1 MGADGGMTAKALAEA
16 HARLLADRSLQF
28 ALGQPPTPPNFKPPE
43 WLKWLG
49 HWIGEAARFLAPYA
63 VWIFWIGVG
72 LAVLAVLYLVARDT
86 LGARLPF
93 RRRHRPQRI
102 KPADW
107 RPEALKARALLAD
120 ADRLAGEGRYDE
132 AAHLLLFRSIDDI
145 EERRPRLVRPALT
158 ARDIA
163 GLDQVPSPA
172 RGAFAKIAAI
182 VELSLFGGETL
193 DADAFADCRAAYEAF
208 AFGEAWR

>member
-1 MGADGGMTAKALAEA
+1 MTAKALAEA

-28 ALGQPPTPPNFKPPE
+28 TLGQPPTPPNFKTPE
-43 WLKWLG
+43 WLKAVSR
-49 HWIGEAARFLAPYA
+49 WIGEAATFLAPYA

-72 LAVLAVLYLVARDT
+72 LAVLAVLYLVARDI
-86 LGARLPF
+86 LGSRLPF
-93 RRRHRPQRI
+93 RRRKPQRV

-120 ADRLAGEGRYDE
+120 ADRLAGEGRFDE

-145 EERRPRLVRPALT
+145 DERRPRLLRPALT

-172 RGAFAKIAAI
+172 RNAFARITAI
-182 VELSLFGGETL
+182 VERSLFGGEAL
-193 DADAFADCRAAYEAF
+193 DADAFADCRSAYEAF

>member
-1 MGADGGMTAKALAEA
+1 MPADGGMTAKALAEA
-16 HARLLADRSLQF
+16 HTRLLADRSLQF
-28 ALGQPPTPPNFKPPE
+28 ALGQPPAQPKFQPPD
-43 WLKWLG
+43 WLKTLG

-72 LAVLAVLYLVARDT
+72 LALLAVLYLIARDT

-93 RRRHRPQRI
+93 RRRRPARV

-120 ADRLAGEGRYDE
+120 ADRLADQGRYDE

-163 GLDQVPSPA
+163 GLDQVPSAA
-172 RGAFAKIAAI
+172 RNAFARIAAI
-182 VELSLFGGETL
+182 VERSLFGGRTL
-193 DADAFADCRAAYEAF
+193 DASAFADCRAAYEAF

>member
-1 MGADGGMTAKALAEA
+1 LPADGGMTAKALALA
-16 HARLLADRSLQF
+16 HARLLAEGSLQF
-28 ALGQPPTPPNFKPPE
+28 AFAQPPKMSTFQPPD
-43 WLKWLG
+43 WLKA
-49 HWIGEAARFLAPYA
+49 IGRWVGAAAQFLAPYT

-93 RRRHRPQRI
+93 RRRPSPRV

-107 RPEALKARALLAD
+107 RPETLKAKALLAD
-120 ADRLAGEGRYDE
+120 ADRLAGQGRFDE

-145 EERRPRLVRPALT
+145 DERRPRLVRPALT

-163 GLDQVPSPA
+163 RLDQVPPPA
-172 RGAFAKIAAI
+172 RNAFARIAAI
-182 VELSLFGGETL
+182 VERSLFGGEAL
-193 DADAFADCRAAYEAF
+193 DASAFADCRAAYEAF